1 MKSRTQILV
10 YGISLGALAVVLKMV
25 EYRFVVYDHAF
36 EIYAGIVALAFTALG
51 VWFGMKLKARRGAR
65 MVPGSGPQRF
75 SVDPALL
82 GELGISKRELEVLE
96 LIANGLSTRE
106 IGEKLFISRN
116 TVKTHA
122 ASLFQ
127 KLDAKRRTQA
137 VRKAKSLGLL
147 P

>member
-1 MKSRTQILV
+1 VKTRTQILV
-10 YGISLGALAVVLKMV
+10 YGISLGFLAVLLKII

-51 VWFGMKLKARRGAR
+51 IWFGMKLKARRAAR
-65 MVPGSGPQRF
+65 MLSDSTAQSY

-82 GELGISKRELEVLE
+82 QELGISKREFEVLE

-106 IGEKLFISRN
+106 ISEKLFISHN
-116 TVKTHA
+116 TVKTHT
-122 ASLFQ
+122 SNLFQ
-127 KLDAKRRTQA
+127 KLNAKRRTQA

>member
-1 MKSRTQILV
+1 MKNRAQVVV
-10 YGISLGALAVVLKMV
+10 YGISLGLLAVLLKVV

-36 EIYAGIVALAFTALG
+36 EIYAGVVALTFAALG
-51 VWFGMKLKARRGAR
+51 VWFGMKLKARRAAIKL
-65 MVPGSGPQRF
+65 PDSAPQSFR
-75 SVDPALL
+75 VDPTLL
-82 GELGISKRELEVLE
+82 DELGISKREFEVLE
-96 LIANGLSTRE
+96 LIANGLSTKE

-122 ASLFQ
+122 SSLFQ
-127 KLDAKRRTQA
+127 KLNAKRRTQA